1 MILEAIAGIM
11 AQDFQDW
18 ELLVE
23 DGGESVEGILPRD
36 PRIKYYPQIDPLD
49 RRGDMVMRLARGELL
64 NYHADDDVLLPGA
77 LSFVSNAIGDRKWMY
92 GRITYG
98 ISISSCSIDCL
109 SGDATWGSPWNY
121 DRLKRENFIPAPATF
136 WTREARDIVSGWDLA
151 NPRSHDWDYWLRL
164 GARWEPLFVERV
176 LAYYRIHRGS
186 ATETMPQGYK
196 DVMDDIIRDRARSG
210 YYDAK
215 DES

>member
-64 NYHADDDVLLPGA
+64 NYHADDDFNNFCAVQRRTLQSGTSITGSTPKSNFSRMLRTHTIVKLAGA
-77 LSFVSNAIGDRKWMY
+77 KAM
-92 GRITYG
+92 
-98 ISISSCSIDCL
+98 
-109 SGDATWGSPWNY
+109 
-121 DRLKRENFIPAPATF
+121 EQ
-136 WTREARDIVSGWDLA
+136 VSGRRHLFALA
-151 NPRSHDWDYWLRL
+151 CANSVRHVRKRCCWHAPKWC
-164 GARWEPLFVERV
+164 
-176 LAYYRIHRGS
+176 
-186 ATETMPQGYK
+186 
-196 DVMDDIIRDRARSG
+196 
-210 YYDAK
+210 
-215 DES
+215 